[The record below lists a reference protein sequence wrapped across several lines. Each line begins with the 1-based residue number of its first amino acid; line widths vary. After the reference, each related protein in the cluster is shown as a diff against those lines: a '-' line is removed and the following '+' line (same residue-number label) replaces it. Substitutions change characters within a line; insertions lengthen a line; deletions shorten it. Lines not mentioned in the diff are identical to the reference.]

1 MKLQKSIL
9 TMKAKFVST
18 VMGISLLS
26 VPVLSDITNAQTPS
40 PALQTGLQFQASE
53 EFNVGA
59 VTTLSV
65 TTTYQVDSGKCVG
78 QFYHPNMETHS
89 RTHEEL
95 VFGRAAFISQTTP
108 PAPGL
113 RVTIRNVTPGL
124 DRNPSPYTDRGYD
137 KAPMSQGFKVSFDIT
152 HKGSYL
158 AVQPGNND
166 FSYEIKRGNTIIE
179 SGTFTA
185 RIDRR
190 NQSITRNE
198 NFSWNMGFGLNDD
211 KKRCQQQPASQQNG
225 FPMPPLDWP
234 PNIPRDLFR
243 DMKP

>member
-1 MKLQKSIL
+1 MKLQKSNL
-9 TMKAKFVST
+9 KRKAKFVST

-26 VPVLSDITNAQTPS
+26 VPMLSDITNAQSPS
-40 PALQTGLQFQASE
+40 LAPQTGLQFQASE

-78 QFYHPNMETHS
+78 QFYYPNTETHS

-95 VFGRAAFISQTTP
+95 VFGRAAFISPTTP

-113 RVTIRNVTPGL
+113 RVTIRNVTAGL

-190 NQSITRNE
+190 NQSITRNDFL
-198 NFSWNMGFGLNDD
+198 NWNIGFTDNTN
-211 KKRCQQQPASQQNG
+211 RCQQQPASQQNG

-234 PNIPRDLFR
+234 NNIPRDWLR
-243 DMKP
+243 DIRP

>member
-9 TMKAKFVST
+9 TRKAKFVST

-26 VPVLSDITNAQTPS
+26 VPVLSDITNAQSPP
-40 PALQTGLQFQASE
+40 PALQTGLQFQDSE

-65 TTTYQVDSGKCVG
+65 TTTYQVDSGKCNG
-78 QFYHPNMETHS
+78 QFYFPNTETHS
-89 RTHEEL
+89 RNHEEL

-124 DRNPSPYTDRGYD
+124 DRNPYPYTEREYK
-137 KAPMSQGFKVSFDIT
+137 KAPMSERFKVSFDIQ
-152 HKGSYL
+152 HRGNHL

-166 FSYEIKRGNTIIE
+166 FSYEIKRGDTVIE
-179 SGTFTA
+179 SGTFTS
-185 RIDRR
+185 RIDRK
-190 NQSITRNE
+190 NQSITRIDSPSW
-198 NFSWNMGFGLNDD
+198 NFSLIDNE
-211 KKRCQQQPASQQNG
+211 RCQQQKQDRKNEL
-225 FPMPPLDWP
+225 PMPHPYRPQDDLR
-234 PNIPRDLFR
+234 NLFR
-243 DMKP
+243 NFWN